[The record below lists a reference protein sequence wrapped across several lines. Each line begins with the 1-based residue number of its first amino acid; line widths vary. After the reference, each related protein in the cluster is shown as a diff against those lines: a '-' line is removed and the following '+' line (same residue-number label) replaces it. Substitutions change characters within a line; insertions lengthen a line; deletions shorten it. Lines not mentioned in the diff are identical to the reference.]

1 MTNFRKASSPSLEP
15 GQFAP
20 PSLQRSNSK
29 NNSKLLLQK
38 DKVIESLRLELAEA
52 EIKLVQMENAGGG
65 RLQELERQLLETRM
79 TNARL
84 MEDNES
90 YQLLLSEKTLNGDFA
105 RNELLRRNSG
115 LEPDRTPPREKPS
128 SSLADELS
136 EAVEDEPMEEN
147 ERIKKL
153 ETEVNSLK
161 DQNKALT
168 LYINKIIER
177 ILKHQGGFE
186 TILSNTEDEAESG
199 ARRSMAPNK
208 DKELPPPPK
217 ENTPP
222 GPSLLQ
228 RASSVV
234 RRPRPQSMM
243 PTSQPSQAPY
253 HNPTVNE
260 NPDTAPSIPLKRT
273 QSNRMTIATNRRSNS
288 DWNQAAAAVVGNMYR
303 GGDNTPTSPGVA
315 SGRNSFFAFQRTPSG
330 GIPPADIAEEQE
342 PREARK
348 AALDALTGGSGSGEK
363 TEGNTPGIDTPS
375 PPRST
380 TSRDRERERE
390 QHAIMAGNKPRP
402 LKLVQEH
409 AVDEQKA
416 ANRTSWL
423 PAGWFGQN

>member
-1 MTNFRKASSPSLEP
+1 M
-15 GQFAP
+15 
-20 PSLQRSNSK
+20 
-29 NNSKLLLQK
+29 
-38 DKVIESLRLELAEA
+38 IESLRLELAEA

-105 RNELLRRNSG
+105 RNELLRSNSG
-115 LEPDRTPPREKPS
+115 LEADRTPPRVKPS

-136 EAVEDEPMEEN
+136 EAVGDEPMEEN
-147 ERIKKL
+147 ERTRKL
-153 ETEVNSLK
+153 EAEVNSLK

-186 TILSNTEDEAESG
+186 TILSNTEEEAEPG
-199 ARRSMAPNK
+199 ARRPAPPNK
-208 DKELPPPPK
+208 DKDLPPPPPK
-217 ENTPP
+217 ENAAPQQ
-222 GPSLLQ
+222 SLLQ

-234 RRPRPQSMM
+234 RRQRPQSMM
-243 PTSQPSQAPY
+243 PQPTQAPTS
-253 HNPTVNE
+253 HPTVNE
-260 NPDTAPSIPLKRT
+260 NPETAPSIPLKRT

-303 GGDNTPTSPGVA
+303 GGDNTPTSPAVA

-342 PREARK
+342 PEQARQ
-348 AALDALTGGSGSGEK
+348 AALDALTGGGGEK
-363 TEGNTPGIDTPS
+363 LEGSTPGIDTPS

-380 TSRDRERERE
+380 MSKEDRA
-390 QHAIMAGNKPRP
+390 QHNVMAGNKPRP
-402 LKLVQEH
+402 LRLVQEH
-409 AVDEQKA
+409 VDDQKQ

-423 PAGWFGQN
+423 PAGWFGNQN

>member
-1 MTNFRKASSPSLEP
+1 
-15 GQFAP
+15 
-20 PSLQRSNSK
+20 
-29 NNSKLLLQK
+29 
-38 DKVIESLRLELAEA
+38 
-52 EIKLVQMENAGGG
+52 MENAGGG

-105 RNELLRRNSG
+105 RNELLRSNSG
-115 LEPDRTPPREKPS
+115 LEPDRTPPRAKPNS
-128 SSLADELS
+128 TLADELS
-136 EAVEDEPMEEN
+136 EAVDEEPMEEN

-153 ETEVNSLK
+153 EAEVNSLK

-186 TILSNTEDEAESG
+186 TILSNTEEEAESG
-199 ARRSMAPNK
+199 ARPPVPPNK
-208 DKELPPPPK
+208 DKDLPPPPPK
-217 ENTPP
+217 ENVATQ
-222 GPSLLQ
+222 PSLLQ

-243 PTSQPSQAPY
+243 PTTQPTQAPTS
-253 HNPTVNE
+253 HPTMNE
-260 NPDTAPSIPLKRT
+260 NPETAPSIPLKRT

-303 GGDNTPTSPGVA
+303 GGDNTPTSPAVA

-342 PREARK
+342 PQEARK
-348 AALDALTGGSGSGEK
+348 AALDALTGSSGEK
-363 TEGNTPGIDTPS
+363 AEGSTLGIDTPS

-380 TSRDRERERE
+380 ASKEERA
-390 QHAIMAGNKPRP
+390 QHNVMAGNKPRP
-402 LKLVQEH
+402 LRLVQEH
-409 AVDEQKA
+409 VDEQKQ

-423 PAGWFGQN
+423 PAGWFGNQS

>member
-1 MTNFRKASSPSLEP
+1 
-15 GQFAP
+15 
-20 PSLQRSNSK
+20 
-29 NNSKLLLQK
+29 
-38 DKVIESLRLELAEA
+38 VIESLRLELAEA

-105 RNELLRRNSG
+105 RNELLRSSSG
-115 LEPDRTPPREKPS
+115 VDPDRTPPRDKPS

-136 EAVEDEPMEEN
+136 EAVDDEPMEEN

-153 ETEVNSLK
+153 EAEVHSLK

-186 TILSNTEDEAESG
+186 TILSNTEDEEDSG
-199 ARRSMAPNK
+199 TRRATAPNMDK
-208 DKELPPPPK
+208 DLPPPPPK
-217 ENTPP
+217 DSSPP
-222 GPSLLQ
+222 QQSLLQ

-234 RRPRPQSMM
+234 RRQRPQSMIQ
-243 PTSQPSQAPY
+243 SVPSTQAPSLQ
-253 HNPTVNE
+253 PTVNE
-260 NPDTAPSIPLKRT
+260 NPDTAPSIPIKRT
-273 QSNRMTIATNRRSNS
+273 QTNRMSIAASNRRSGVS
-288 DWNQAAAAVVGNMYR
+288 DWNQAAAAAVVGNMYR

-315 SGRNSFFAFQRTPSG
+315 AGRNSFFAFQRTPSG
-330 GIPPADIAEEQE
+330 GVPPADIAEERE
-342 PREARK
+342 PEYARK
-348 AALDALTGGSGSGEK
+348 AALDALTGDGGDKVESSVSAV
-363 TEGNTPGIDTPS
+363 DSPS

-380 TSRDRERERE
+380 LSKEDRA
-390 QHAIMAGNKPRP
+390 HVMAGNKPRP
-402 LKLVQEH
+402 LRLVQEH
-409 AVDEQKA
+409 VDEQKQ

-423 PAGWFGQN
+423 PAGWFGNQG